1 MPIDVSA
8 ILPNNLS
15 RLDICA
21 FIATFLFFVTEFRK
35 DDCYS
40 PECPK
45 NIKPWLVMTYILFYS
60 LQGLIVAFFKVKSR
74 KLSFFLWILSSFVI
88 LPNML
93 ALNLWGNL
101 LIEEMDNEPKCKYH
115 GYAQSFQMLYLITT
129 YCIVFVYLI
138 FLITIKETM
147 KRYYI

>member
-1 MPIDVSA
+1 M
-8 ILPNNLS
+8 
-15 RLDICA
+15 
-21 FIATFLFFVTEFRK
+21 ATFVFFVTAFRR
-35 DDCYS
+35 DDCYT
-40 PECPK
+40 EACPAA
-45 NIKPWLVMTYILFYS
+45 IKPWLVWTYILFYT
-60 LQGLIVAFFKVKSR
+60 LQGLIFAFFKVKSR
-74 KLSFFLWILSSFVI
+74 KLSFYLWILGSFVI
-88 LPNML
+88 LPAML

-101 LIEEMDNEPKCKYH
+101 LIEEMDNEPECKYL